1 MYLPEIPPKHKQ
13 YVKGNYIP
21 VNSYMERDRP
31 LMEQAVREIMARDG
45 DATESSEEN

>member
-1 MYLPEIPPKHKQ
+1 MLLLQLVVVDATTSPSTPTWS
-13 YVKGNYIP
+13 GTA
-21 VNSYMERDRP
+21 P